1 MPDVIH
7 RGMEDVRMN
16 EMNHRVSQ
24 ALIEMAVENC
34 LIQLVPVYPL
44 SIVTDTAQQ
53 PYVHHNNAIYD
64 FL

>member
-16 EMNHRVSQ
+16 KMNHRVPQ

-44 SIVTDTAQQ
+44 SIVTDTAHQ
-53 PYVHHNNAIYD
+53 PYAHHNNTIYD